1 MDDTTCSDRVTP
13 TCASRFWIRGVDFS
27 PLIERVPRKV
37 QTNRLCSSIPLPL
50 PTKFG
55 WFPFAIN
62 LTFSR
67 HHQHRGPKLKQAL
80 SFTNVLDNIDTVLR

>member
-37 QTNRLCSSIPLPL
+37 QTNRLCSSIPPPPPDEIRVVPL
-50 PTKFG
+50 RHQFDI
-55 WFPFAIN
+55 FAPPSA
-62 LTFSR
+62 SR
-67 HHQHRGPKLKQAL
+67 AQIKAG
-80 SFTNVLDNIDTVLR
+80 TVFHERPRQY